1 MTQDSPHIVLCNN
14 AELDGSKPAK
24 SVKQFNYLEEATRN
38 FKLLLPDFV
47 KGVYHL
53 PHRLLDLLEIA
64 SYVYC
69 ADRMTPRGS
78 RDAVEYHSW
87 SRTLEFV
94 IRVRDEPFW
103 NKPEVKKALSD
114 ALRFLT
120 GDREYRFDFQPG
132 HSTSP
137 TSLFD
142 REEFSV
148 AGEKDVS
155 VILFSGGLDSLAGAL
170 ERLVKN
176 TDEQVCLVSHQ
187 SFQPSIIRTQE
198 SLAKALKSHFPDR
211 VHHYCFKCSLKGIRA
226 PEETQRSRSF
236 LYTSVAFALAYA
248 YKQSRFYVYENGVT
262 SINFSRREDLA
273 NARASRTTHPQTIG
287 LLQKFFSLFVDE
299 PFSIELPFLWKTK
312 TEVFES
318 INVSGHPELIPSAVS
333 CNKTFQ
339 NMEQATH
346 CGQCFQC
353 VDRRIAAYASKSEGF
368 DDSGI
373 YAANF
378 ISKTMVQGETKTTVV
393 DYLRQARNFAKWNV
407 DYFCEKMMNELQ
419 ELIDW
424 IPDCN
429 DDVEIVEKVWHLCN
443 RHGKQVFDA
452 MKHMRNI
459 HDDLHLPIEEDSLL
473 KLISEREYLKEPI
486 ERLVASIREKVS
498 NAIPTMFR
506 QNKPKDENDLNTKV
520 HALLETHRQDLRSE
534 HPEVSFAGARVIPDH
549 GIGTNL
555 LIESKY
561 IRDGTTPSVATE
573 GIAADLTK
581 YPADS
586 HILFLVYDPTRKIA
600 SDREFIK
607 DIEAKGR
614 CTVDILR

>member
-1 MTQDSPHIVLCNN
+1 MTRDSPHIFLCNN
-14 AELDGSKPAK
+14 AELGSKSGK
-24 SVKQFNYLEEATRN
+24 SVKRLNYLGEARRIN
-38 FKLLLPDFV
+38 LLLRDFV
-47 KGVYHL
+47 RGVYYL
-53 PHRLLDLLEIA
+53 PPKLLDLLEIA

-69 ADRMTPRGS
+69 ADRMTSRGPRN
-78 RDAVEYHSW
+78 AVEYHSW

-94 IRVRDEPFW
+94 IRVRDESFW
-103 NKPEVKKALSD
+103 NKPEVKQALSE
-114 ALRFLT
+114 ALKFVT

-132 HSTSP
+132 HSTLP

-142 REEFSV
+142 REEFSI
-148 AGEKDVS
+148 ADGKDIS

-170 ERLVKN
+170 ELLVN

-187 SFQPSIIRTQE
+187 SLQPSIIRTQE
-198 SLAKALKSHFPDR
+198 CLADALKSRFPNR
-211 VHHYCFKCSLKGIRA
+211 VHHYRFRCSLKGIRA

-248 YKQSRFYVYENGVT
+248 YKQDRFYVYENGVT
-262 SINFSRREDLA
+262 SINFARREDLA

-299 PFSIELPFLWKTK
+299 PFSIEIPFLWKTK

-318 INVSGHPELIPSAVS
+318 INASGHPELIPSAVS

-339 NMEQATH
+339 NMDQATH
-346 CGQCFQC
+346 CGECFQC

-368 DDSGI
+368 DNSGI

-378 ISKTMVQGETKTTVV
+378 ISETMISGETKTTVV
-393 DYLRQARNFAKWNV
+393 DYLRQARNFANWND
-407 DYFCEKMMNELQ
+407 DYFYQEMMSSLL

-429 DDVEIVEKVWHLCN
+429 DEVEIVEKVWRLCN
-443 RHGKQVFDA
+443 RHGRQVFDA
-452 MKHMRNI
+452 MNRMRNI
-459 HDDLHLPIEEDSLL
+459 HDNLHRPIEENSLL

-486 ERLVASIREKVS
+486 DRLVASIQEKVS
-498 NAIPTMFR
+498 DAIPTMFR
-506 QNKPKDENDLNTKV
+506 QNKPKNENDLNTKV
-520 HALLETHRQDLRSE
+520 RALLETHRQDLRSE

-549 GIGTNL
+549 GIGANL

-561 IRDGTTPSVATE
+561 IRDGTTPSVVTD

-581 YPADS
+581 YPEDS
-586 HILFLVYDPTRKIA
+586 HILFLVYDPKHKIA
-600 SDREFIK
+600 SDREFIN

>member
-1 MTQDSPHIVLCNN
+1 MTKDSPHIFLCNN
-14 AELDGSKPAK
+14 AELAGKFAK
-24 SVKQFNYLEEATRN
+24 QLNYLEEATRN
-38 FKLLLPDFV
+38 IKLLLPDFV
-47 KGVYHL
+47 RGVYHL
-53 PHRLLDLLEIA
+53 PDRLLDLLEIA

-69 ADRMTPRGS
+69 ADRMTSRGA

-87 SRTLEFV
+87 SRKFEFV
-94 IRVRDEPFW
+94 IRVRDEAFW
-103 NKPEVKKALSD
+103 NKPEVKQALSD
-114 ALRFLT
+114 ALKFVS
-120 GDREYRFDFQPG
+120 GDREYRFEFQPG

-142 REEFSV
+142 SEKFSV

-170 ERLVKN
+170 EQLVN
-176 TDEQVCLVSHQ
+176 TDDQVCLVSHQ
-187 SFQPSIIRTQE
+187 PFQPSITKTQE
-198 SLAKALKSHFPDR
+198 RLVTALKSHFPDQIY
-211 VHHYCFKCSLKGIRA
+211 HYRFKCSLTTDNRA
-226 PEETQRSRSF
+226 REETQRNRSF
-236 LYTSVAFALAYA
+236 LYASVAFALACA
-248 YKQSRFYVYENGVT
+248 YKQSRFYVYENGFT
-262 SINFSRREDLA
+262 SINFPRREDLA

-287 LLQKFFSLFVDE
+287 LLQNFFSLFVDK
-299 PFSIELPFLWKTK
+299 PISIEVPFLWKTK
-312 TEVFES
+312 TEVIES
-318 INVSGHPELIPSAVS
+318 INASGYPELISSAVS

-353 VDRRIAAYASKSEGF
+353 VDRRIAAHASKSEDF
-368 DDSGI
+368 DHSGL
-373 YAANF
+373 YATNF
-378 ISKTMVQGETKTTVV
+378 ISETMDDRETKTTVV
-393 DYLRQARNFAKWNV
+393 DYLRQARNFANWNV

-424 IPDCN
+424 IPDCK
-429 DDVEIVEKVWHLCN
+429 DDNEIVEKVWHLCN

-452 MKHMRNI
+452 IKRMRNI

-498 NAIPTMFR
+498 NAIPAMFS

-534 HPEVSFAGARVIPDH
+534 HPEVSFAGAWVVPDH

-561 IRDGTTPSVATE
+561 IRDGTTPSKATD

-600 SDREFIK
+600 SDQEFIK

>member
-1 MTQDSPHIVLCNN
+1 MTKNSPHIFLCNN
-14 AELDGSKPAK
+14 AELDSIGSGK
-24 SVKQFNYLEEATRN
+24 SVKQLNYLGEANRN
-38 FKLLLPDFV
+38 VKLLLPDFV
-47 KGVYHL
+47 RGIYHL
-53 PHRLLDLLEIA
+53 PDRLLDLLEIA
-64 SYVYC
+64 SYVYN
-69 ADRMTPRGS
+69 ADRMTRRSP

-94 IRVRDEPFW
+94 VRVRDEAFW
-103 NKPEVKKALSD
+103 NKPEVEQALSS
-114 ALRFLT
+114 ALKFVT

-132 HSTSP
+132 HSTFP
-137 TSLFD
+137 ADLFD
-142 REEFSV
+142 KEEFSV

-170 ERLVKN
+170 ERLVN
-176 TDEQVCLVSHQ
+176 TDDQVCLVSHQ

-198 SLAKALKSHFPDR
+198 RLVKALRSLFPNR
-211 VHHYCFKCSLKGIRA
+211 VYHYRFKCSLKSIRA

-248 YKQSRFYVYENGVT
+248 YKQSRFYVYENGFT
-262 SINFSRREDLA
+262 SINFARREDLA

-299 PFSIELPFLWKTK
+299 PISIKTPFLWKTK

-318 INVSGHPELIPSAVS
+318 INASGHPELISSAVS

-339 NMEQATH
+339 NVGQATH

-353 VDRRIAAYASKSEGF
+353 VDRRIAAYASGFEDF

-378 ISKTMVQGETKTTVV
+378 ISETMICGETKTTVV
-393 DYLRQARNFAKWNV
+393 DYLRQARNFANWNV
-407 DYFCEKMMNELQ
+407 GYFYEKMMNSLS

-424 IPDCN
+424 IPDSQ
-429 DDVEIVEKVWHLCN
+429 DDIEIVEKVWNLCN
-443 RHGKQVFDA
+443 RHGMQVFDA
-452 MKHMRNI
+452 IKHMRDT
-459 HDDLHLPIEEDSLL
+459 HDNLYQPIEEDSLL
-473 KLISEREYLKEPI
+473 KLISEREYLREPI
-486 ERLVASIREKVS
+486 ERLVASIREKIS
-498 NAIPTMFR
+498 DAIPAMFR
-506 QNKPKDENDLNTKV
+506 QNKPRNENDLNTKV

-549 GIGTNL
+549 GIGANL

-561 IRDGTTPSVATE
+561 IRDGTTPSVATD

-586 HILFLVYDPTRKIA
+586 HILFLVYDPTHRIA
-600 SDREFIK
+600 ADREFIK

>member
-1 MTQDSPHIVLCNN
+1 MTKDSPHIFLCNN
-14 AELDGSKPAK
+14 AELAGKFAK
-24 SVKQFNYLEEATRN
+24 QLNYLEEATRN
-38 FKLLLPDFV
+38 IKLLLPDFV
-47 KGVYHL
+47 RGVYHL
-53 PHRLLDLLEIA
+53 PDRLLDLLEIA

-69 ADRMTPRGS
+69 ADRMTSRGA

-94 IRVRDEPFW
+94 IRVRDEVFW

-114 ALRFLT
+114 ALKFVT

-137 TSLFD
+137 TGLFD

-148 AGEKDVS
+148 ADEKDVS

-170 ERLVKN
+170 ERLIN

-198 SLAKALKSHFPDR
+198 HLANALRSRFPNR
-211 VHHYCFKCSLKGIRA
+211 VHHYRFRCSLKGIRA

-248 YKQSRFYVYENGVT
+248 YKQNRFYVYENGVT
-262 SINFSRREDLA
+262 SINFPRREDLA

-299 PFSIELPFLWKTK
+299 PFSIEIPFLWKTK

-318 INVSGHPELIPSAVS
+318 INDSGHPELIPSAVS

-339 NMEQATH
+339 NMGQATH
-346 CGQCFQC
+346 CGECFQC
-353 VDRRIAAYASKSEGF
+353 VDRRIAAHASGSEDF
-368 DDSGI
+368 DNSGI

-378 ISKTMVQGETKTTVV
+378 ISETMVSRETKTTVV
-393 DYLRQARNFAKWNV
+393 DYVRQGRNFANWNV
-407 DYFCEKMMNELQ
+407 DYCCEKMMNELQ

-486 ERLVASIREKVS
+486 ERLVASIRENVS
-498 NAIPTMFR
+498 DAIPAMFR
-506 QNKPKDENDLNTKV
+506 QDKPTNENDLNTKV

-534 HPEVSFAGARVIPDH
+534 HPEVSFAGARVVPDH

>member
-1 MTQDSPHIVLCNN
+1 MTKDSPHIFLCNN
-14 AELDGSKPAK
+14 AELDGSKSGK
-24 SVKQFNYLEEATRN
+24 SVKRLNYLGEATRN
-38 FKLLLPDFV
+38 INLLLRDFV
-47 KGVYHL
+47 RGVYYL
-53 PHRLLDLLEIA
+53 PPKLLDLLEIA
-64 SYVYC
+64 SYVYN
-69 ADRMTPRGS
+69 ADRMTSRGPRN
-78 RDAVEYHSW
+78 AVEYHSW

-94 IRVRDEPFW
+94 IRVRDEVFW
-103 NKPEVKKALSD
+103 NKPEVKQALSD
-114 ALRFLT
+114 ALKFVT

-132 HSTSP
+132 HSTLP

-148 AGEKDVS
+148 AEEKDIS

-170 ERLVKN
+170 ERLVN

-187 SFQPSIIRTQE
+187 SLQPSIIRTQE
-198 SLAKALKSHFPDR
+198 SLAKALRSRFPNR
-211 VHHYCFKCSLKGIRA
+211 VYHYRFKCSLKGIRA

-287 LLQKFFSLFVDE
+287 LLQKFFSLFLAE
-299 PFSIELPFLWKTK
+299 PFSIEIPFLWKTK
-312 TEVFES
+312 TEVFEF
-318 INVSGHPELIPSAVS
+318 INASGHPELIPSAVS

-353 VDRRIAAYASKSEGF
+353 VDRQIAAYASDSEDF
-368 DDSGI
+368 DGSGI

-378 ISKTMVQGETKTTVV
+378 ISKTMDGETKTTVV
-393 DYLRQARNFAKWNV
+393 DYLRQAGNFANWNV
-407 DYFCEKMMNELQ
+407 DYFYQEMMNGLL

-424 IPDCN
+424 IPDCK

-443 RHGKQVFDA
+443 RHGKQIFEA
-452 MKHMRNI
+452 IKRMRDI
-459 HDDLHLPIEEDSLL
+459 HDNLHQPIEEDSLL

-498 NAIPTMFR
+498 DAIPAMFR
-506 QNKPKDENDLNTKV
+506 QNKPKNENDLNTKV

-534 HPEVSFAGARVIPDH
+534 HPEVSFAGAQVVPDH
-549 GIGTNL
+549 GIGANL

-561 IRDGTTPSVATE
+561 IRDGTTPSVATD

-586 HILFLVYDPTRKIA
+586 HILFLVYDPTHKIA

-614 CTVDILR
+614 CTVCILR

>member
-1 MTQDSPHIVLCNN
+1 MTKDSPHIFLCNN
-14 AELDGSKPAK
+14 AELGSKSGK
-24 SVKQFNYLEEATRN
+24 SVKRLNYLEDATRN
-38 FKLLLPDFV
+38 IKLLLPDFV
-47 KGVYHL
+47 RGVYHL
-53 PHRLLDLLEIA
+53 PDRLLDLLEIA

-69 ADRMTPRGS
+69 ADRMTSRGA

-94 IRVRDEPFW
+94 IRVRDEDFW
-103 NKPEVKKALSD
+103 NKSEVKQTLSD
-114 ALRFLT
+114 ALKFVT

-132 HSTSP
+132 HSTPP

-142 REEFSV
+142 REVFSV
-148 AGEKDVS
+148 AGKKDVS

-170 ERLVKN
+170 ERLVN

-198 SLAKALKSHFPDR
+198 SLANALRSHFPDR
-211 VHHYCFKCSLKGIRA
+211 VHHYRFRCSLKDIRA

-248 YKQSRFYVYENGVT
+248 YKQSQFYVYENGVT

-299 PFSIELPFLWKTK
+299 PFSIEIPFLWKTK
-312 TEVFES
+312 TEVFKS
-318 INVSGHPELIPSAVS
+318 INASRYPKLIPSAVS

-353 VDRRIAAYASKSEGF
+353 VDRRIAAHASGSEDF
-368 DDSGI
+368 DNSGI

-378 ISKTMVQGETKTTVV
+378 ISETMVSGETKTTVV
-393 DYLRQARNFAKWNV
+393 DYVRQAQNFANWNV

-459 HDDLHLPIEEDSLL
+459 HDDLHQPIEEDSLL

-498 NAIPTMFR
+498 DAIPAMFR
-506 QNKPKDENDLNTKV
+506 QNKPTNENDLNTKV
-520 HALLETHRQDLRSE
+520 HALLKTHRQDLRSE
-534 HPEVSFAGARVIPDH
+534 HPEVSFAGARVVPDH

-581 YPADS
+581 YPEDS
-586 HILFLVYDPTRKIA
+586 HILFLVYDPTHKIA

-607 DIEAKGR
+607 DIESKGR
-614 CTVDILR
+614 CTVCILR